1 MDKIMDKIQLER
13 YKAIDEMLQIYK
25 EELEYMQKI
34 IDSDSND
41 TNKLNALKNIIN
53 AELACIDYDETK
65 ELYFYT
71 LK

>member
-1 MDKIMDKIQLER
+1 MDKIQLER

-34 IDSDSND
+34 IDSEAIND

-53 AELACIDYDETK
+53 AELHCIDYDEKK

>member
-1 MDKIMDKIQLER
+1 MDKIQLER

-25 EELEYMQKI
+25 EELEYMKKI
-34 IDSDSND
+34 IDSDSIND

-53 AELACIDYDETK
+53 AELNCINYDEQK

>member
-1 MDKIMDKIQLER
+1 MDKIQLER

-34 IDSDSND
+34 IDSEAIND

-53 AELACIDYDETK
+53 AELACINYDETK